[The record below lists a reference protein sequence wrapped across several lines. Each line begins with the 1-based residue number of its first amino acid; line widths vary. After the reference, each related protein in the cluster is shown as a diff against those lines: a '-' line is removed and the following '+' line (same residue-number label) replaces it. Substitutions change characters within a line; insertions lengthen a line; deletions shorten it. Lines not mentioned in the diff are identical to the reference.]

1 MEEPALDLE
10 PLLCKIQTLKLAS
23 EASYIFIFLDVNV
36 RMEDLVLRAKK
47 TPRHAQLEGTSAPKA
62 PNVP

>member
-10 PLLCKIQTLKLAS
+10 LLLCKIQTLYKAI
-23 EASYIFIFLDVNV
+23 EASYIFIFIDVNV
-36 RMEDLVLRAKK
+36 RMEDLVLHAKK
-47 TPRHAQLEGTSAPKA
+47 TPRHAQQEGTSAPKA